1 MINIETFKESVNAA
15 LANKALDSIVAITED
30 ILPVGG
36 AAQLSMHQMT
46 DRVIGK
52 IEIVNRIRN
61 GKVQLNKK
69 VDVMGKGYKLLP
81 NGLVVLMSPVEI
93 RNRARAA
100 KIAAKKRNLEMFQIL
115 RKRANSEIKH
125 NMYFGG

>member
-1 MINIETFKESVNAA
+1 MLNIETFKESVNAA

-52 IEIVNRIRN
+52 IAIVNRIRN

-100 KIAAKKRNLEMFQIL
+100 KIAAKKRNLEMYQIL
-115 RKRANSEIKH
+115 RKRANSEIKR

>member
-52 IEIVNRIRN
+52 IAIVNRIRN
-61 GKVQLNKK
+61 GQVQLNKK

-125 NMYFGG
+125 NIYFGG

>member
-100 KIAAKKRNLEMFQIL
+100 KIAAKKRNLEMYQIL
-115 RKRANSEIKH
+115 RKRANSEIKR

>member
-52 IEIVNRIRN
+52 IAIVNRIRN
-61 GKVQLNKK
+61 GQVQLNKK

>member
-1 MINIETFKESVNAA
+1 MLNIETFKESVNAA
-15 LANKALDSIVAITED
+15 LANKALDSIIAITED

-115 RKRANSEIKH
+115 RKRANSEITR
-125 NMYFGG
+125 NVYFGG

>member
-61 GKVQLNKK
+61 GQVQLNKK

>member
-1 MINIETFKESVNAA
+1 MLNIETFKESVNAA
-15 LANKALDSIVAITED
+15 LANKALDSIIAITED

-115 RKRANSEIKH
+115 RKRANSEIKR
-125 NMYFGG
+125 NAYFGG

>member
-1 MINIETFKESVNAA
+1 MLNIETFKESVNAA
-15 LANKALDSIVAITED
+15 LANKALDSIIAITED

-115 RKRANSEIKH
+115 RKRANSEIKR
-125 NMYFGG
+125 NVYFGG

>member
-15 LANKALDSIVAITED
+15 LANKALDSIIAITED

-115 RKRANSEIKH
+115 RKRANSEITR
-125 NMYFGG
+125 NVYFGG

>member
-15 LANKALDSIVAITED
+15 LANKALDSIVAMTED

>member
-52 IEIVNRIRN
+52 IAIVNRIRN

-115 RKRANSEIKH
+115 RKRANSEIKR